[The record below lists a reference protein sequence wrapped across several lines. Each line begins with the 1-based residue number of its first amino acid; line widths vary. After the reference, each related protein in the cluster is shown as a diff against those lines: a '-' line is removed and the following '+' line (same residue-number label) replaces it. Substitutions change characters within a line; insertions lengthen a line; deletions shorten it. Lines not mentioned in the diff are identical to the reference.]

1 MASLL
6 NVELFKGTINNVKK
20 EVLTHTS
27 GDTSISTNTFTGK
40 VSGGG
45 NVATYHEHYTDFKI
59 DNQRFRCWGDYA
71 FEDGDKVVLYASP
84 TNKGFHKV
92 ETCKNFTRNFVAGK
106 IKTPNGGLWGAIKNL
121 FAVAFSA
128 LISGFFIYL
137 IVSSVVESSIAKKI
151 IVGVIIAIVAIIS
164 FFAMFGGVAEDKK
177 TKQLNKEIANYPE
190 F

>member
-92 ETCKNFTRNFVAGK
+92 ETCKNFTRNFVSGK
-106 IKTPNGGLWGAIKNL
+106 IKAPNGGLWETIKVVL
-121 FAVAFSA
+121 SIILVA
-128 LISGFFIYL
+128 LLVISIVVSFIESPIIEN
-137 IVSSVVESSIAKKI
+137 IVA
-151 IVGVIIAIVAIIS
+151 GVILLIAVVLI
-164 FFAMFGGVAEDKK
+164 FFVFVGGIAEGKE